1 MYFFRFR
8 KKDGHLRECISVDAQ
23 NNVTMDQA
31 RGTGKANFWFYF
43 ILISLVNIL
52 PFLSLSLPSIPNVL
66 SLVYVEDLFHVRD
79 AGHSWTSA
87 GIILL
92 GVF

>member
-8 KKDGHLRECISVDAQ
+8 KKDGHPRECISVDAQ

-31 RGTGKANFWFYF
+31 RGTGKANFLLYF

-52 PFLSLSLPSIPNVL
+52 PFLSLS
-66 SLVYVEDLFHVRD
+66 
-79 AGHSWTSA
+79 
-87 GIILL
+87 
-92 GVF
+92 